1 MSGITRHITLC
12 SAFST
17 TFYDGLPTLPD
28 FFFLFLG
35 EENEEDL

>member
-28 FFFLFLG
+28 FFFFFGG